1 VSEIDTWYERIA
13 TKARVTEAEVIGVLA
28 GEGIPGKRVL
38 PERRRLRVDAVHFA
52 GVKDRRASDGGRLA
66 QPFAFT
72 QELTT
77 PITAFATRHRN
88 DAGKSSVLEVILWAV
103 RGYSSLAS
111 DVKAW
116 MRHAVVAI
124 RIGDQPVIIGWN
136 IKDKVPDGCIIE
148 LPKLFR
154 VDWSELNGDAAAQMR
169 AIAAGN
175 VHDTVSAYDEV
186 IDAAMLAGARVVGT
200 FADADEFKRA
210 VASFMNDRLGFE
222 RTDTFK
228 RNRDATDATDGQ
240 VVTLDWP
247 LWSQALLIPK
257 KSITVTL
264 GEDATSASYVVETYL
279 GTGWGAAVAA
289 ARTRK
294 KTLEGQ
300 TASIRR
306 AQEHDEADRD
316 LIIAG
321 LKAELAEAE
330 SERSTLPEQGNFTA
344 LEDLTR
350 RLRRATQAAADAD
363 TAYVAALSACTRLY
377 SQLENARA
385 DEVAAREAALTERFW
400 HSLKPSCCPRCDA
413 KVDAARWAREDDGQC
428 SLCDS
433 ALAPEPVAT
442 AVDIREEE
450 SDDDADSV
458 QVANDRVVT
467 LEIEFA
473 DADAILRDAERAR
486 DATRGELDAVRQ
498 ELGEQTVDPGRRR
511 ELDIR
516 VAVLNGRIQERSATV
531 ARPAD
536 LAAQQRTIFV
546 LDVAEKEAGKLRAR
560 ERGDLLDDVSAHIVE
575 LGKRLGF
582 RELESA
588 KFGGNGHLPIVKGGQ
603 KENFGALTEGEK
615 LRLKIAIVIA
625 LLRVGTAAGV
635 ERHPGLLVLDSPA
648 SEEMNPADV
657 RQLLQELQLI
667 AEETGLQV
675 ITSSANGDLLVDA
688 LPAGSVRLARE
699 EDDDFLW

>member
-1 VSEIDTWYERIA
+1 MSEIDTWYERIA
-13 TKARVTEAEVIGVLA
+13 KKARVTEAEVIGVLA
-28 GEGIPGKRVL
+28 DEGIPGKRAL

-52 GVKDRRASDGGRLA
+52 GVKDRQAPDGGRLA

-77 PITAFATRHRN
+77 PITAFATQHRN

-111 DVKAW
+111 DVRAW

-124 RIGDQPVIIGWN
+124 RVGDQPVLVAWKIN
-136 IKDKVPDGCIIE
+136 DKVPDGCIIE
-148 LPKLFR
+148 LPKLFQL
-154 VDWSELNGDAAAQMR
+154 DWAELNGDADAQMR
-169 AIAAGN
+169 AN
-175 VHDTVSAYDEV
+175 VHDTVNAYDEV
-186 IDAAMLAGARVVGT
+186 VDAAMRAGARVVDR
-200 FADADEFKRA
+200 FANAEEFKRA

-228 RNRDATDATDGQ
+228 RNRHATDDTDGQ
-240 VVTLDWP
+240 VVTHDWP

-257 KSITVTL
+257 KNITVTL

-306 AQEHDEADRD
+306 AQERDEADRD
-316 LIIAG
+316 MIIAG
-321 LKAELAEAE
+321 LEAELAEVE
-330 SERSTLPEQGNFTA
+330 SERKTLPEQDNFTA

-363 TAYVAALSACTRLY
+363 TAYVAALSAHTRLY
-377 SQLENARA
+377 SQLGNARA
-385 DEVAAREAALTERFW
+385 DEVAAQEAALTERFW

-413 KVDAARWAREDDGQC
+413 KVDASRWAREDDGQC

-433 ALAPEPVAT
+433 TLAPEPAAT
-442 AVDIREEE
+442 AVDVQDEK
-450 SDDDADSV
+450 SDDDADIV

-473 DADAILRDAERAR
+473 EAANILRDAERTR
-486 DATRGELDAVRQ
+486 DDKRGELDAVRL
-498 ELGEQTVDPGRRR
+498 ELGGQTVDPSRRV
-511 ELDIR
+511 ELDTRI
-516 VAVLNGRIQERSATV
+516 AVLNGRIQERSATV

-536 LAAQQRTIFV
+536 LAAQERIISV
-546 LDVAEKEAGKLRAR
+546 LDVVEKESAKLRTR
-560 ERGDLLDDVSAHIVE
+560 ERGDLLAAVSAHIVE
-575 LGKRLGF
+575 LGRRLGF

-603 KENFGALTEGEK
+603 PENFGALTEGEK

-635 ERHPGLLVLDSPA
+635 GRHPGLLVLDSPA
-648 SEEMNPADV
+648 SEEMNPADL

-688 LPAGSVRLARE
+688 LPAGSVRLARD